1 MITEMQNAEIELPSR
16 IDSMLRVEAMI
27 DDIGSTLG
35 LSEEIRANMLV
46 AVGEAVKN
54 AIELGNKSDAKKS
67 VRLRVDKKTNEVI
80 YTIKDQGAGFDFN
93 NVADPTAPENIE
105 KITGRGIFLMK
116 ALADKV
122 EFTDGGSKVA
132 VHFTV

>member
-35 LSEEIRANMLV
+35 LNEDIRANMLV
-46 AVGEAVKN
+46 AVSEAVKN
-54 AIELGNKSDAKKS
+54 AIELGNKSDASKS
-67 VRLRVDKKTNEVI
+67 VRLRVDKKEKEVI
-80 YTIKDQGAGFDFN
+80 FTIKDQGAGFDFHN
-93 NVADPTAPENIE
+93 IADPTAPENIE

-122 EFTDGGSKVA
+122 EFSEGGSKVA
-132 VHFTV
+132 IHFNI

>member
-27 DDIGSTLG
+27 DDIGATLG

-54 AIELGNKSDAKKS
+54 AIEFGNKSDAKKS
-67 VRLRVDKKTNEVI
+67 VSLRVDKKASEVI
-80 YTIKDQGAGFDFN
+80 FTIKDQGAGFDFN

-116 ALADKV
+116 ALADKI
-122 EFTDGGSKVA
+122 EFTEGGSKVTI
-132 VHFTV
+132 HFAI

>member
-67 VRLRVDKKTNEVI
+67 VSLRVDKKANEVI
-80 YTIKDQGAGFDFN
+80 FTVKDQGTGFDFN

-122 EFTDGGSKVA
+122 EFSDGGSKVA
-132 VHFTV
+132 IHFAV

>member
-54 AIELGNKSDAKKS
+54 AIELGNKSDSEKS
-67 VRLRVDKKTNEVI
+67 VRLRVDKKANEVI
-80 YTIKDQGAGFDFN
+80 FTVKDEGAGFDFN

-116 ALADKV
+116 ALADNV
-122 EFTDGGSKVA
+122 EFSDGGSKVA
-132 VHFTV
+132 INFAV

>member
-1 MITEMQNAEIELPSR
+1 MITEMKHAEIELPSR
-16 IDSMLRVEAMI
+16 IDSMHRVEAMI

-35 LSEEIRANMLV
+35 LGEDIRNNMLV

-54 AIELGNKSDAKKS
+54 AIELGNKNDVSKS
-67 VRLRVDKKTNEVI
+67 VLLRVDKKDNEVVF
-80 YTIKDQGAGFDFN
+80 TVKDRGTGFDFN
-93 NVADPTAPENIE
+93 NVADPTDPANIE

-122 EFTDGGSKVA
+122 DFSDNGSKVA
-132 VHFTV
+132 IHFSI

>member
-35 LSEEIRANMLV
+35 LNEDIRANMLV
-46 AVGEAVKN
+46 AISEAVKN
-54 AIELGNKSDAKKS
+54 AIELGNKSDVSKS
-67 VRLRVDKKTNEVI
+67 VRLRVDKKENEVI
-80 YTIKDQGAGFDFN
+80 FTIKDQGTGFDFN
-93 NVADPTAPENIE
+93 NIADPTAPENIE

-122 EFTDGGSKVA
+122 DFSDGGSKVA
-132 VHFTV
+132 IHFNI